1 MESKMQCEILE
12 EWDDILSLFQIE
24 KQDIYF
30 TKKYLSLYESESSK
44 ALCAY
49 CRDDDRIMLMP
60 YIRGNIGGYY
70 DFETAYGYGGPL
82 SNSDDIEWCHKAFE
96 CIHEHLKNNGYVSGF
111 TRFHPILLNEK
122 LVYNDRNIQVLYD
135 RQTIAIDTSQSEEEI
150 WKSQIN
156 SKNRNMIRK
165 AEKNQLEYKTEYD
178 YASYDEFIDLYRL
191 TMRRLSA
198 DEFYFFDDNYFEN
211 LRRNLSDC
219 SFLGTVRKDGKL
231 ICAAIFMYSKLY
243 GHYHLEGSDREYSS
257 LGANNFLLWKVA
269 CEMHKLGVQEFHLGG
284 GTSSSPNDP
293 LYKFKKAFSKNEK
306 GFYIGKEIFDNA
318 NYEAICREWEHDNPD
333 KIEMYGNRLQRYKY

>member
-12 EWDDILSLFQIE
+12 EWDDILSEFQIE

-30 TKKYLSLYESESSK
+30 TKRYLSLYESEGSK

-49 CRDDDRIMLMP
+49 CTDGDRIMLMP
-60 YIRGNIGGYY
+60 YIRGNIRGYY

-82 SNSDDIEWCHKAFE
+82 SNSDDIVWCRKAFE
-96 CIHEHLKNNGYVSGF
+96 CIHEYLKNKGYVCGF
-111 TRFHPILLNEK
+111 TRFHPILCNEK
-122 LVYNDRNIQVLYD
+122 LVYDDRNIQVLYD
-135 RQTIAIDTSQSEEEI
+135 RQTVAIDTSQSEDEI
-150 WKSQIN
+150 WKSQI
-156 SKNRNMIRK
+156 SAKNRNMIRK

-178 YASYDEFIDLYRL
+178 YASYDEFIALYRS

-211 LRRNLSDC
+211 VRRKLSDC

-243 GHYHLEGSDREYSS
+243 GHYHLEGSDRYYSS
-257 LGANNFLLWKVA
+257 FGANNFLLWKVA
-269 CEMHKLGVQEFHLGG
+269 CEMHNLGVQEFHLGG
-284 GTSSSPNDP
+284 GTSSSLDDP
-293 LYKFKKAFSKNEK
+293 LYKFKKAFSKNENK
-306 GFYIGKEIFDNA
+306 FYIGKEVFNNDE
-318 NYEAICREWEHDNPD
+318 YESICKEWERDNPD
-333 KIEMYGNRLQRYKY
+333 KIEVYGNRLLRYRH